1 MVTHLLLQ
9 QYWWILVSIL
19 GSLFVVLTF
28 VQGGQMVAGSLSSSE
43 ADKTVF
49 LNALGRKWEFTFTT
63 LVTFGGAFFASFPLF
78 YATSFSGA
86 YLVWISILFCFVVQA
101 VSYEYRSKP
110 GNIYGKRVY
119 EGFLWF
125 NGVFGSLLPGVAVAT
140 FFSGAPFSINDLN
153 QSRWEGNWKGLEALA
168 DPMNL
173 LLGLSLFFLARI
185 TGILY
190 LMNSTADFGWHP
202 KARKMLVSNGI
213 PFLSAF
219 LAFLAFLFTRDGFGY
234 SIETGV
240 VSMIPH
246 KYLLNM
252 IAMPAAGTLF
262 VLGVAAVLAGL
273 VMPFVQKSKPA
284 IWFAGAGT
292 FCTVFSLLLC
302 AGLNQTAY
310 YPSLADIGSSL
321 TIVNSSSSY
330 YTLMAMSW
338 VSLLIPFVLVYIWF
352 AWRSMNKTEV
362 THAELEQESHKY

>member
-1 MVTHLLLQ
+1 MITHLILQ
-9 QYWWILVSIL
+9 QYWWIMVSVL
-19 GSLFVVLTF
+19 GSLFVFLTF
-28 VQGGQMVAGSLSSSE
+28 VQGGQMVAGSLASSD

-125 NGVFGSLLPGVAVAT
+125 NGFFGSLLPGVAVAT
-140 FFSGAPFSINDLN
+140 FFSGSPFAINQLN
-153 QSRWEGNWKGLEALA
+153 QPRWEGSWMGLEALA

-173 LLGLSLFFLARI
+173 LLGLSLFFLARV
-185 TGILY
+185 TGTLY
-190 LMNSTADFGWHP
+190 LMNATADFGWHGR
-202 KARKMLVSNGI
+202 ARKIILSNGI
-213 PFLSAF
+213 PFLAAF
-219 LAFLAFLFTRDGFGY
+219 LAFLALLFTRNGFGY
-234 SIETGV
+234 QAETGE
-240 VSMIPH
+240 VSMIPF
-246 KYLLNM
+246 KYLQNM
-252 IAMPAAGTLF
+252 LEIPAAGILF
-262 VLGVAAVLAGL
+262 LAGVASVLTGMA
-273 VMPFVQKSKPA
+273 MPFTGRAKKA

-310 YPSLADIGSSL
+310 YPSLADINSSL
-321 TIVNSSSSY
+321 TIQNSSSSY

-338 VSLLIPFVLVYIWF
+338 VSLVIPFVLAYIWY
-352 AWRSMNKTEV
+352 AWRSMNKQAVSHE
-362 THAELEQESHKY
+362 ELEKESHKY